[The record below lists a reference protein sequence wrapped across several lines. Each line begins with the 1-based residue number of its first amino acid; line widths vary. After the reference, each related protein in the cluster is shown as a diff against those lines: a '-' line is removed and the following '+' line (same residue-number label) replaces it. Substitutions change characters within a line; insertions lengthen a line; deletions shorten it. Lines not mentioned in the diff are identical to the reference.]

1 MPEAMAVTPMRL
13 ACPACLG
20 VALESAPVANGVR
33 VHHCG
38 RCGGTWLF
46 RAQMALLRT
55 VPASAVR
62 AMTRRT
68 NDAGFLCNSCHAPM
82 DRNAAS
88 CPACRWKNRLEC
100 PSCGK
105 RLRRRSEKGVTV
117 DVCRGCEAM
126 WLDHHELSLL
136 WTAVAVAAGVVVQAR
151 DRSVLDVAT
160 DAGDLLEVFV
170 HAPDLAFAAAR
181 GVAHVA
187 GSGVELAGN
196 VAGAGL
202 EAVSHAPGLL
212 SSVPEMVGPA
222 LEVAGE
228 VAGTV
233 FGVILEILGGLFD
246 GIG

>member
-1 MPEAMAVTPMRL
+1 MRDAL
-13 ACPACLG
+13 LRLTCPACLG

-62 AMTRRT
+62 TMTRRAD
-68 NDAGFLCNSCHAPM
+68 DAGFLCNRCHAPM
-82 DRNAAS
+82 DRNAAA
-88 CPACRWKNRLEC
+88 CPACRWKNALEC

-105 RLRRRSEKGVTV
+105 RLRRQSEKGVTV
-117 DVCRGCEAM
+117 DVCRGCEAL

-136 WTAVAVAAGVVVQAR
+136 WAAAAGAVVKAR
-151 DRSVLDVAT
+151 GGMGLDIST
-160 DAGDLLEVFV
+160 GAGDLLEVLA

-181 GVAHVA
+181 GAVHVA
-187 GSGVELAGN
+187 GSGLELAGR
-196 VAGAGL
+196 AASAGL
-202 EAVSHAPGLL
+202 EAASNAPALL
-212 SSVPEMVGPA
+212 SSVPDMIGPA
-222 LEVAGE
+222 LEVAGD
-228 VAGTV
+228 VAGSV
-233 FGVILEILGGLFD
+233 FGVILEIIGGIFD

>member
-1 MPEAMAVTPMRL
+1 MPDAMAVAPMRL

-33 VHHCG
+33 VHHCA

-55 VPASAVR
+55 VPASAV
-62 AMTRRT
+62 ATMTRRA
-68 NDAGFLCNSCHAPM
+68 NDAGFLCNRCHVPM
-82 DRNAAS
+82 DRSAAA
-88 CPACRWKNRLEC
+88 CPACRWKNALEC

-117 DVCRGCEAM
+117 DVCRGCEAL

-136 WTAVAVAAGVVVQAR
+136 WAAAAGAVVQAR
-151 DRSVLDVAT
+151 GGTGLDVAT
-160 DAGDLLEVFV
+160 GAGDLLEVLV

-181 GVAHVA
+181 GVVHLA
-187 GSGVELAGN
+187 GSGIELAGQ
-196 VAGAGL
+196 AA
-202 EAVSHAPGLL
+202 SHAPALL
-212 SSVPEMVGPA
+212 SSLPEMIGPA
-222 LEVAGE
+222 LEVAGD
-228 VAGTV
+228 VAGSV
-233 FGVILEILGGLFD
+233 FGVILEIVGGIFD